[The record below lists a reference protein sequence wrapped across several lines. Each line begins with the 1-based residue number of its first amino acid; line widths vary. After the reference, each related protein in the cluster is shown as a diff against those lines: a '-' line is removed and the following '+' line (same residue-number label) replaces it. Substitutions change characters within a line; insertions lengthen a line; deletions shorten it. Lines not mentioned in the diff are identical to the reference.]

1 MNLKSTSTFFYDNLS
16 DYTFTIPKYS
26 KVVDIIMKNNELFL
40 FFLTQ
45 PELVDDKTF
54 FVKIIG
60 TDKSDVFIFDNY
72 KFLKTITHKRLE
84 NNIFCS
90 NSNNITIN
98 PILIENNYLVFI
110 NDNKQIDE
118 LRDDKLNEL
127 I

>member
-1 MNLKSTSTFFYDNLS
+1 MNLKSTSTFFYDYLI

-26 KVVDIIMKNNELFL
+26 KVVDIIIKNNELFL

-45 PELVDDKTF
+45 PELVSDKKV

-60 TDKSDVFIFDNY
+60 TDKSDIFIFDNY
-72 KFLKTITHKRLE
+72 KFLKTITDNRLE

-90 NSNNITIN
+90 NSNNITID

-127 I
+127 L

>member
-16 DYTFTIPKYS
+16 DYAFTIPKYS

-45 PELVDDKTF
+45 PELVDDKKV

-60 TDKSDVFIFDNY
+60 TDNSDIFIFDNY
-72 KFLKTITHKRLE
+72 KFLKTITDNRLE

-127 I
+127 L